1 VRTALLSRVFRRC
14 LAPLGVALLLP
25 GLPHAPVFAV
35 AAAPSVSVASHWEWI
50 ENMGPVNY
58 VHLGGEVFNNET
70 ARRAG
75 LIDVHYTVNWAR
87 GPSAETVHV
96 WEMGADILDANQTT
110 PYQEIFPEPD
120 GYSGSVLDPQNPVT
134 ATDPLTPSDHLFT
147 VLRHDC
153 PDVVDSA
160 HVCGTVTNNNSTT
173 VDNIRVILSFRH
185 TDTNGVTTTVDEDSS
200 QVFTG
205 DAMNSLGAGLSA
217 DFQEVV
223 RSPQAP
229 AAENVLMF
237 AESPITA
244 PGRATDVA
252 ATFGNASATVS
263 WTPPVDGGRA
273 ITGYTVTAAPGGQS
287 VQVSGSVSS
296 ATITG
301 LINGQTYT
309 FTVVATNP
317 VGSGDA
323 SDPSNAVMPGA
334 VPDPPTQVSAT
345 AGLRSATVSWN
356 APSAEGRP
364 ITQYNVTSS
373 PGGGVTTVSGNPPAT
388 STEVSGLQSGTSYT
402 FTVTATN
409 QLGMGPPS
417 APSNA
422 VTPYGPPPLPTT
434 APTDVRASAG
444 FGYAT
449 VNWTAA
455 TSDPS
460 TPVTSYTIAAS
471 PGPVALTA
479 PGSATSVV
487 VGGLKRGTYTFT
499 VTATTAGGSG
509 PTSAPSNPAV
519 IDAGGQYHPLVPVR
533 IVDTRDGTGNV
544 RHAPLGPGGTMDVPI
559 RSNPKLTPVLLA
571 NGVDPSAVAAV
582 VMNVTVTQGTA
593 PSYLSVYPTGSV
605 QTLPPKTSSLN
616 FVYEDVPNLVFATLG
631 NGGAVTAYNAAGSV
645 HVIFDVQ
652 GWISTPDAITD
663 TSGQLQ
669 PIVPN
674 RILDTRGNGA
684 LGQTPYHLQVA
695 GTLGVPAMGSGGPE
709 GVVLNLTVTN
719 PTAPSFVTLYPSD
732 AQRPGTS
739 NLNFVPGL
747 TRANRVTVKLGPDG
761 AVDIFNAGGTADVI
775 IDVNGWFTDRS
786 NGSAAGGQLTGLNP
800 ARILD
805 TRDGTGGFHTPVAG
819 GTAIQL
825 QVSGQGGVPNMGGAV
840 PPSAVVLNVT
850 ATDTT
855 AAGYLRVYPY
865 QGTPP
870 NTSDLNWMSAG
881 RTVPNLVVVKLNG
894 QGQIGIFNSSG
905 STDVVVDVLGW
916 YSAPPPQ

>member
-1 VRTALLSRVFRRC
+1 MRTALLLRVFRRF

-25 GLPHAPVFAV
+25 GMGHATAL
-35 AAAPSVSVASHWEWI
+35 ASAAPSVTVTTHWEWI
-50 ENMGPVNY
+50 ENKGSVNY
-58 VHLGGEVFNNET
+58 VHLGGEVTNNEG

-75 LIDVHYTVNWAR
+75 LIEVHYTVNWAS
-87 GPSAETVHV
+87 GPSSETVHV
-96 WEMGADILDANQTT
+96 WEMGADILDASQTT
-110 PYQEIFPEPD
+110 PYQEIFPEPA
-120 GYSGSVLDPQNPVT
+120 GYTGSVLDPVTPVT
-134 ATDPLTPSDHLFT
+134 ATDPLTPSDHSFT
-147 VLRHDC
+147 VQKHDC
-153 PDVVDSA
+153 LDVVDSA
-160 HVCGTVTNNNSTT
+160 HICGTVTNNNAAT

-185 TDTNGVTTTVDEDSS
+185 TDSNSVTATVDEDSS
-200 QVFTG
+200 PVFTG
-205 DAMNSLGAGLSA
+205 DAMNSLGAGQSA

-223 RSPQAP
+223 RSNQAP
-229 AAENVLMF
+229 AAESVTMF
-237 AESPITA
+237 AESPTTA
-244 PGRATDVA
+244 PGRATDVT
-252 ATFGNASATVS
+252 ATFGDASATVR
-263 WTPPVDGGRA
+263 WTAPVDGGRA
-273 ITGYTVTAAPGGQS
+273 LTSNTVTASPGGQS
-287 VQVSGSVSS
+287 ALVAGSAVSAKV
-296 ATITG
+296 TG
-301 LINGQTYT
+301 LVNGQAYT

-323 SDPSNAVMPGA
+323 SDPSNSVVPGT
-334 VPDPPTQVSAT
+334 VPDAPAGVTAT
-345 AGLRSATVSWN
+345 AGLRSATVGWS
-356 APSAEGRP
+356 APSGEGRQ
-364 ITQYNVTSS
+364 ITQYTVSAS
-373 PGGGVTTVSGNPPAT
+373 PGGVVATLTGTPPAT
-388 STEVSGLQSGTSYT
+388 STVVNGLQSGTSYT
-402 FTVTATN
+402 FSVTATN
-409 QLGMGPPS
+409 ELGTGPAS
-417 APSNA
+417 APSDA

-434 APTDVRASAG
+434 APTQVTASAG

-460 TPVTSYTIAAS
+460 TPVTGYTIAAS

-499 VTATTAGGSG
+499 VTATTAGGPG
-509 PTSAPSNPAV
+509 PASAPSNPAA

-544 RHAPLGPGGTMDVPI
+544 RHSPLGPNGTMDVPI
-559 RSNPKLTPVLLA
+559 RSNPKLAPVLAA

-616 FVYEDVPNLVFATLG
+616 FVHEDVPNLVFATLG

-645 HVIFDVQ
+645 HVVFDVQ

-663 TSGQLQ
+663 TSGQFQ

-674 RILDTRGNGA
+674 RILDTRGHGA

-695 GTLGVPAMGSGGPE
+695 GTLGVPAMGAGGPE

-719 PTAPSFVTLYPSD
+719 PTAPSYLTVYPSD
-732 AQRPGTS
+732 AQRPTTS

-747 TRANRVTVKLGPDG
+747 TRANRVTVKLGTDG
-761 AVDIFNAGGTADVI
+761 AVDIFNAGGSADVI
-775 IDVNGWFTDRS
+775 IDVNGWFTDPS
-786 NGSAAGGQLTGLNP
+786 NGSAVGGELTGLNP

-805 TRDGTGGFHTPVAG
+805 TRDGTGGFYTAISG
-819 GTAIQL
+819 GNSIQL
-825 QVSGQGGVPNMGGAV
+825 QVSGRGGVPNMGVAA

-855 AAGYLRVYPY
+855 IAGHLRVYPY
-865 QGTPP
+865 QVTPP
-870 NTSDLNWMSAG
+870 NTSDLNWISAG
-881 RTVPNLVVVKLNG
+881 RTVPNLVVVKLNT
-894 QGQIGIFNSSG
+894 QGQIGIFNSGG

-916 YSAPPPQ
+916 YSAPPSQ